1 MKDTRR
7 SGRYVIQLKAQYFL
21 DDDKDHWRVCT
32 ILNINPKG
40 VCVEFNEG
48 INVDSTI
55 HLVIIKSGESEPII
69 VKGILKWLR
78 QKKSNLIG
86 GIELAETLDENTF
99 AKLS

>member
-1 MKDTRR
+1 MEDIRR
-7 SGRYVIQLKAQYFL
+7 SGRYVTQLKAQYFL
-21 DDDKDHWRVCT
+21 DDDKDHWKECT
-32 ILNINPKG
+32 IININPKG
-40 VCVEFNEG
+40 MCVEFNEG
-48 INVDSTI
+48 INVNSTI

-78 QKKSNLIG
+78 QKKNNFIG